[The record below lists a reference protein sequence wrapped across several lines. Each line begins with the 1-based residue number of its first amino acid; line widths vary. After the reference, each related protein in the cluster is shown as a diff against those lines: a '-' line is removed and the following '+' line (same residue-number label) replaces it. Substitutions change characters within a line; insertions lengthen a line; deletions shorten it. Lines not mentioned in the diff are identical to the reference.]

1 MKVEDRS
8 RRRVGSP
15 SVKMIVEVT
24 GIGVVLVSLD
34 SKDSVMGDSRG
45 ESEWRGSVDELDRGQ
60 R

>member
-34 SKDSVMGDSRG
+34 SKDTVVGDSRG
-45 ESEWRGSVDELDRGQ
+45 ESEWGGSVDELDRGQ